1 MPVIHVDNRG
11 SLRNER
17 LPSSS
22 HLRYPL
28 GVDWAAGPN
37 IPLVL
42 FVPPH
47 VLSGMTVG
55 IVGSGPAAAA
65 AEAALSDVDA
75 ETERREQTEVAD
87 LDLAVVV
94 GQVGDAVFEQV
105 NEQALDSG
113 LQWVAVE
120 LGGVGGIPIVDA
132 AVAGFSPETGCYE
145 CLSGRVNANLDPQAE
160 PAAAPPAHTS
170 RFAGAVAG
178 REAVRAIEADADIFG
193 RVVVVPFNE
202 REFLPLPNCTCDSG
216 RDRKLPRG
224 YEARDLDDSLARA
237 ERAFDDMLGIVQE
250 LGEAQSFPVP
260 YYLART
266 CDTSGFSDVSAARD
280 AAGVAPDWDSA
291 FMKALGEALERYCAG
306 IYRVEGFETG
316 TPGEVSNAVSPTA
329 FVCQSE
335 PGDEE
340 IEWVPGE
347 NLTTGGE
354 VMLPA
359 EFVHFPPP
367 SRRYRPAITT
377 GLGLGNSGVEA
388 LLSGLY
394 EVIERDAAML
404 SWYSTFEPLE
414 LAIDDEVFQT
424 MVARAR
430 SEDLS
435 VTPML
440 VTQDVDV
447 PVVAVAV
454 QRDSWPKFALGS
466 DADLDVSAAARS
478 ALAEALQNWMEL
490 DGMGSDGAAEA
501 LGEIGRYAESPDA
514 AATFVDTETAIPA
527 DSVGPSEP
535 PTGEEELTE
544 VLDRVTA
551 AGLSAYA
558 ARTTTRDVE
567 QLGFEAVRVVVP
579 SAQPMCFGDVY
590 FGERAEQVPNDLG
603 FTPKLDRDHH
613 PFP

>member
-1 MPVIHVDNRG
+1 
-11 SLRNER
+11 
-17 LPSSS
+17 
-22 HLRYPL
+22 
-28 GVDWAAGPN
+28 
-37 IPLVL
+37 
-42 FVPPH
+42 
-47 VLSGMTVG
+47 MTVG

-65 AEAALSDVDA
+65 AEAALGDVEV
-75 ETERREQTEVAD
+75 ETVRRDRTEIAD
-87 LDLAVVV
+87 LELAVVV
-94 GQVGDAVFEQV
+94 GQVGDTVFEEV
-105 NEQALDSG
+105 NEQALGTG

-132 AVAGFSPETGCYE
+132 AVAGFGPETGCYE

-178 REAVRAIEADADIFG
+178 REAVRTIEADADIFG

-216 RDRKLPRG
+216 RDRRLRRD
-224 YEARDLDDSLARA
+224 YADRDLDDSLARA

-250 LGEAQSFPVP
+250 VGEAQSFPVP

-266 CDTSGFSDVSAARD
+266 CDTAGFSDVSAARD

-306 IYRVEGFETG
+306 VYRVSKFQTG
-316 TPGEVSNAVSPTA
+316 RPEDIENAVSPA
-329 FVCQSE
+329 SFVTRSE
-335 PGDEE
+335 PEGAE
-340 IEWVPGE
+340 IEWVTGE
-347 NLTTGGE
+347 NLSTGGD

-394 EVIERDAAML
+394 EVVERDAAML
-404 SWYSTFEPLE
+404 AWYSTFDPLE
-414 LAIDDEVFQT
+414 LALEDEVFQT
-424 MVARAR
+424 IVHRAR
-430 SEDLS
+430 SEGLS
-435 VTPML
+435 VTPL
-440 VTQDVDV
+440 LLTQDVDV

-454 QRDSWPKFALGS
+454 HREEWPRFALGS
-466 DADLDVSAAARS
+466 DADLDVQSAARS

-490 DGMGSDGAAEA
+490 NGMGEEEADDA
-501 LGEIGRYAESPDA
+501 LGEIGGYATFPDA
-514 AATFVDTETAIPA
+514 ARAFVETETAIPA
-527 DSVGPSEP
+527 DSVGPEDVES
-535 PTGEEELTE
+535 GEGELKA
-544 VLDRVTA
+544 VLDRVTD
-551 AGLSAYA
+551 AGLNAYA
-558 ARTTTRDVE
+558 ARTTTRDVAE
-567 QLGFEAVRVVVP
+567 LGFEAVRVVVP

-590 FGERAEQVPNDLG
+590 FGERAEDVPESLG
-603 FTPKLDRDHH
+603 FSPRLDADHH